1 MEFCTDDILFPLLPD
16 ASKCHHFF
24 VMRLLRGLASGRS
37 LCDEVVPI
45 ENRLL
50 AAAGAPKL
58 KAGLGVT
65 LVPHCDAPKLNDGTD
80 ELLAAPNLNSPE
92 AATLGW
98 AAALLEM
105 PLLKPLVEAPNAFCA
120 APNWNPPG

>member
-1 MEFCTDDILFPLLPD
+1 M
-16 ASKCHHFF
+16 
-24 VMRLLRGLASGRS
+24 
-37 LCDEVVPI
+37 
-45 ENRLL
+45 
-50 AAAGAPKL
+50 